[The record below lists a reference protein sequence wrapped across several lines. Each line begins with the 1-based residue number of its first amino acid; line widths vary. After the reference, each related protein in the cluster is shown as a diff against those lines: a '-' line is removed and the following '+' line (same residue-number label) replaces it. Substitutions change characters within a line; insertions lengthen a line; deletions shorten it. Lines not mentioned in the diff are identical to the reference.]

1 MVRRFGGYDIVITF
15 LIIRYIRNN
24 ILKYTFITSE
34 RKNFITSEPEI
45 QVQVSPYSCH
55 TFIFNL
61 DLGKKKFYPSHN
73 MA

>member
-15 LIIRYIRNN
+15 LIIRYIRNT

-45 QVQVSPYSCH
+45 HVRLEKSRKV
-55 TFIFNL
+55 N
-61 DLGKKKFYPSHN
+61 D
-73 MA
+73 